1 MGHVVAMVGAGA
13 NGSKALAKADVRI
26 AKGHG
31 SGISMDVAHI
41 PLIST
46 DLIHSAGH
54 HALRRTVL
62 SILQNLFC
70 AFIYNV
76 PGFPIAVGV
85 LYPIN
90 GFLLDGMIAGAASAV
105 IC

>member
-1 MGHVVAMVGAGA
+1 MWHTSRLSA
-13 NGSKALAKADVRI
+13 
-26 AKGHG
+26 
-31 SGISMDVAHI
+31 
-41 PLIST
+41 LIS
-46 DLIHSAGH
+46 IHSAGH

-70 AFIYNV
+70 AFTYNV
-76 PGFPIAVGV
+76 PGFPIAAGV

-90 GFLLDGMIAGAASAV
+90 GFLLDLMIPGAASAV